1 MICLR
6 HLCFWFVLNSF
17 HIYCKYTKQ
26 QNNKAKGDNVLISVE
41 ETNIIVHVNKRT
53 KLIGENVMRMKK
65 AYLVIPV
72 GSGEFVDGFIMQ

>member
-1 MICLR
+1 M
-6 HLCFWFVLNSF
+6 
-17 HIYCKYTKQ
+17 
-26 QNNKAKGDNVLISVE
+26 LISVE